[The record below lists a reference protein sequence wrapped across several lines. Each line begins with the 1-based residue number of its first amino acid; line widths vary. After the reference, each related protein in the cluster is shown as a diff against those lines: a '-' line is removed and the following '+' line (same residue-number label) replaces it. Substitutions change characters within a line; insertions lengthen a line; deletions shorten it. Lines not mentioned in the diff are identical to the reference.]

1 MFTMYLFKCQVVDM
15 RWGVREEAI
24 VDHSSEELC
33 LKEIRACDEVS
44 LGPTFVVSVKL
55 RMSSWR
61 IPVELPLS

>member
-1 MFTMYLFKCQVVDM
+1 MIVLTCVWDVRICLFTMCLFKFQVVDM

-44 LGPTFVVSVKL
+44 LGPTFVVSF
-55 RMSSWR
+55 
-61 IPVELPLS
+61 